1 MCTELVRPKHHSKV
15 MAYLFISFTVGSVM
29 LGVQAWLIP
38 NRQNLEI
45 VTSIPYIIGILAYR

>member
-15 MAYLFISFTVGSVM
+15 MAYLCISFSVGCIM

-45 VTSIPYIIGILAYR
+45 ATSIPYIIGIIAYG